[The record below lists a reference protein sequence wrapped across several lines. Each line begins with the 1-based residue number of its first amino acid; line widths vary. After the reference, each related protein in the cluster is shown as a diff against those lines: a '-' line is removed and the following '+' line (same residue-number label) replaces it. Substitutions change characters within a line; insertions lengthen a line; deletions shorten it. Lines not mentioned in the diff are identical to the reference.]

1 MSRRI
6 LVDCHTHIYTKRLVS
21 LLRSRTTNPR
31 IHSQASDGAEKL
43 AILPQ
48 EVSGG
53 RTVGPQY
60 WDVRNKVSFMER
72 HSIDVSIV
80 SLANPWLDWMEAEQA
95 VSSAREC
102 NADLVQYCAEA
113 AEVFASSASVEGSA
127 VAPERRV
134 KAFGIMPLAQGVD
147 PQEVVASLE
156 TMAASPSLCG
166 AIMGSRGLGNGLDD
180 PALEPVWAK
189 AAELQLVLFLHPH
202 YGVGADAS
210 LPAGLWGSQDN
221 GHVLPLAL
229 GFPFETAAATTRLIL
244 AGVFDRHPTLR
255 LLVAHSG
262 GALPILSSRL
272 ASCVAHD
279 PHVCS
284 RLQHDPRYYLGKL
297 YYDAVAYGPEELEA
311 VAKIIARSQRYESP
325 AKPPAPHMVTE
336 TAPNFGVQRIMFG
349 TDHPFFP
356 PTKVDGT
363 VITNDQTEIWRSVT
377 ENLDAIEQVS
387 SWSQSAKLRVMGQNA
402 LELFSL

>member
-1 MSRRI
+1 MSNRI

-21 LLRSRTTNPR
+21 LLRARTVNPHIHTNSP
-31 IHSQASDGAEKL
+31 DGSEKL

-60 WDVRNKVSFMER
+60 WDVRNKVSFMNR
-72 HSIDVSIV
+72 HSIDISIV
-80 SLANPWLDWMEAEQA
+80 SLANPWLDFLDAPQA
-95 VSSAREC
+95 VTSAHEC
-102 NADLVQYCAEA
+102 NADLEQYCCEATELFARAPGDSHVEA
-113 AEVFASSASVEGSA
+113 A
-127 VAPERRV
+127 RRI
-134 KAFGIMPLAQGVD
+134 KAFGIMPLAEGVD
-147 PQEVVASLE
+147 PTEIVKSLE
-156 TMAASPSLCG
+156 AIASSPSLCG
-166 AIMGSRGLGNGLDD
+166 AILGSRGLGKGLDD

-189 AAELQLVLFLHPH
+189 AAELGLVLFLHPH

-210 LPAGLWGSQDN
+210 QPAGLWGTQDN

-244 AGVFDRHPTLR
+244 AGVFDRHPHLR

-279 PHVCS
+279 PHVCN
-284 RLQHDPRYYLGKL
+284 RLHHDPRYYLGKL

-311 VAKIIARSQRYESP
+311 VANIIGRADRYK
-325 AKPPAPHMVTE
+325 AGA
-336 TAPNFGVQRIMFG
+336 TAPMAAKGAYTDKGVQRMVFG

-356 PTKVDGT
+356 PTREDGT
-363 VITNDQTEIWRSVT
+363 VITDDQTETWRSVT
-377 ENLDAIEQVS
+377 ENLEAISDVPA
-387 SWSQSAKLRVMGQNA
+387 WSQSAKLGVFGQNA
-402 LELFSL
+402 VKLFGL

>member
-1 MSRRI
+1 MSKRI

-21 LLRSRTTNPR
+21 LLRSRTVNPR
-31 IHSQASDGAEKL
+31 IHTNSPDGSEKL

-60 WDVRNKVSFMER
+60 WDVRNKVSFMNR

-80 SLANPWLDWMEAEQA
+80 SLANPWLDFLDAPQA
-95 VSSAREC
+95 VTSAHEC
-102 NADLVQYCAEA
+102 NADLEQYCSDASQL
-113 AEVFASSASVEGSA
+113 FASSQESGAVEAG
-127 VAPERRV
+127 RRM
-134 KAFGIMPLAQGVD
+134 KAFGIMPLAEGVD
-147 PQEVVASLE
+147 PQQIVESLG
-156 TMAASPSLCG
+156 TIAKSPSLCG
-166 AIMGSRGLGNGLDD
+166 AILGSRGLGKGLDD
-180 PALEPVWAK
+180 PALEPVWEK
-189 AAELQLVLFLHPH
+189 AAELGLVLFLHPH

-210 LPAGLWGSQDN
+210 QPSGLWGSQDN

-279 PHVCS
+279 PHVCN

-311 VAKIIARSQRYESP
+311 VAKIIGRAERYKSGNKGQVED
-325 AKPPAPHMVTE
+325 AVE
-336 TAPNFGVQRIMFG
+336 RGVGRMMFG

-356 PTKVDGT
+356 PTKEDGT
-363 VITNDQTEIWRSVT
+363 VITDDQTETWRSVT
-377 ENLDAIEQVS
+377 ENLEAIDEVP
-387 SWSQSAKLRVMGQNA
+387 SWTKEAKSGVFGLNA
-402 LELFSL
+402 VKLFGL